1 MSTQFKAPVGLV
13 PVERRWP
20 KALAA
25 LFRRK
30 RPRAGFRVRTGTGF
44 RKYAPSKEGKS

>member
-1 MSTQFKAPVGLV
+1 MSIECKAPAGLV

-25 LFRRK
+25 LFRRI
-30 RPRAGFRVRTGTGF
+30 RPGTGFRAPTGTGF
-44 RKYAPSKEGKS
+44 RKAGSSREARQ

>member
-1 MSTQFKAPVGLV
+1 MSIECKAPAGLV

-25 LFRRK
+25 LFRRI
-30 RPRAGFRVRTGTGF
+30 RPGTGF
-44 RKYAPSKEGKS
+44 RKAGSSKEARR